1 MLNVGGTR
9 GACLTRE
16 AEVVFCPIVTASSKE
31 GLMPYRAFDRQMVF
45 SLPPVLDDWVPV
57 DHAVRFIAAFL
68 DAISD
73 EEYAARGIDLVG
85 AARGAP
91 AYHPLV
97 LLGAWV
103 GGFVSGIRSSRKLE
117 AACLDLIPLRWLTA
131 NQTPDHNTLWRFYQ
145 QHRAGMRWLLAR
157 TVEVAL
163 AAELTSLAVLAIDG
177 TKVAGNAARDRTY
190 DAAGLL
196 ALRARVGPA
205 ITDLEAQNST
215 SDDDAAARLPPGL
228 AQAEALRERIEAAL
242 ATVQAADGANR
253 INLTDPDAVILPTR
267 HGWVAGYNAQAAVT
281 ALVADTG
288 GTTGLLITAAEVT
301 TDPDDHAQLLPLL
314 VANHCTTGR
323 DPACALADGGYY
335 SGAVLAACAERR
347 QVVVMPETQS
357 AEQRAAPYHQE
368 QFLYE
373 AAHDQVRCPRGAL
386 LPFRFI
392 RTRPDGEQRVYR
404 GKPAVCRACPA
415 FGVCTTNGRQGRE
428 IALSAHHRVVRAH
441 RDWMERAEARALSR
455 LRKTLPEPVFGILK
469 EQQGL
474 RRFWLRGLAAVTD
487 EWRLLA
493 TAFNLRTLVRYW
505 REGRVALTPVR

>member
-1 MLNVGGTR
+1 
-9 GACLTRE
+9 
-16 AEVVFCPIVTASSKE
+16 
-31 GLMPYRAFDRQMVF
+31 MPYRAFDRQMVF
-45 SLPPVLDDWVPV
+45 SLPPVLDDWVPA
-57 DHAVRFIAAFL
+57 DHAVRFVAAFL

-73 EEYAARGIDLVG
+73 EEYAAMGIALAG
-85 AARGAP
+85 PARGAP

-117 AACLDLIPLRWLTA
+117 AACRDLIPLRWLTA

-145 QHRAGMRWLLAR
+145 QHRPGMRLLLAR

-163 AAELTSLAVLAIDG
+163 AAELSSLAVLAIDG

-196 ALRARVGPA
+196 ALRARVDPA
-205 ITDLEAQNST
+205 IADLEAQNST
-215 SDDDAAARLPPGL
+215 NDDDGPPRLPPGL
-228 AQAEALRERIEAAL
+228 AQATALRARIAAAL

-253 INLTDPDAVILPTR
+253 INLTDPDAVLLPTR

-281 ALVADTG
+281 PLVADMT

-301 TDPDDHAQLLPLL
+301 TAPDDHAQLLPLL
-314 VANHCTTGR
+314 AANHGTTGR
-323 DPACALADGGYY
+323 DPAAALADGGYY
-335 SGAVLAACAERR
+335 SGTVLAACAAQR
-347 QVVVMPETQS
+347 QVIVMPETQS
-357 AEQRAAPYHQE
+357 AAQRTAAYHQE
-368 QFLYE
+368 RFTYE
-373 AAHDQVRCPRGAL
+373 HATDQVHCPRGAVL
-386 LPFRFI
+386 AFRCM
-392 RTRPDGEQRVYR
+392 RTRPDGEHRVYR

-415 FGVCTTNGRQGRE
+415 FGVCTTNRRQGRE
-428 IALSAHHRVVRAH
+428 IVLHPEYRVIQAH
-441 RDWMERAEARALSR
+441 RAWMESAEAQGLYRQ
-455 LRKTLPEPVFGILK
+455 RKTLPEPVFGILK

-505 REGRVALTPVR
+505 REGRLVLTPVR